1 VSIRK
6 IFETQL
12 AQERSEV
19 AKNALKQAFRGEI
32 PGSMTM
38 KQIMAELQADEYL
51 WAAFESLPF
60 SELRSAIAPPAA
72 AAPGPTRK
80 RGVTTNRIVEF
91 VRKNP
96 GVRRQEI
103 MRAIGLKGGAVSSQL
118 RTMKAEGKLRGE
130 GVSRKLRY
138 FVD

>member
-19 AKNALKQAFRGEI
+19 ARSALKQAFRGGI
-32 PGSMTM
+32 PDSMTM
-38 KQIMAELQADEYL
+38 KQIIGELQADETL

-60 SELRSAIAPPAA
+60 SELRSAIAPAIAP
-72 AAPGPTRK
+72 APGPTRK

-96 GVRRQEI
+96 GVRRKEI
-103 MRAIGLKGGAVSSQL
+103 MRAIGIRGGTASSQL
-118 RTMKAEGKLRGE
+118 RRMRAEGKLRGDGPE
-130 GVSRKLRY
+130 RNLQY